1 MRNAGRAFLCDE
13 HRRVILPGSLHSG
26 DFVGRREE
34 LALLH
39 EEFRAACDG
48 AARFVVIEGE
58 AGIGKSRLIEEL
70 VKCSGARRVS
80 GACVEQIRSPYLPI
94 VDVLEQIAPERAWE
108 PQKLAKSAFFEGAA
122 DAIRACGAPAPLL
135 VTIEDL
141 QWADGAT
148 LELLGFLLAR
158 LGRTPVLMLLSLR
171 AETYV
176 TVPALAGF
184 RAAAARSRSL
194 FLQLR
199 PLRGNDVRN
208 LVQHSAAR
216 RGSRL
221 ASGTVS
227 QIETLAEGNPLF
239 AEELA
244 RIAIENGELTLRPQ
258 RSFSVAAILGERL
271 AAFDE
276 AERACLIRAAI
287 VGLSFD
293 VPLLATIAGVSEAN
307 LLGLMQRSVE
317 RGLVVEDGQSPLRFR
332 FKHALIR
339 KALADRL
346 VVALAAPLHVRI
358 AQALQSRADDYSRTA
373 ELAYH
378 WSAARRAE
386 EARIWNE
393 RAGAQAWSMYAY
405 RDAIR
410 FYTEALRWEYP
421 AGRERAQIYEHLGT
435 LHYID
440 GSAQEPA
447 QYFERCRAEYERAGD
462 EEGAA
467 RAVWL
472 LADQHWVDARTV
484 DGLAAATEAAARA
497 RKLRNSELEAGAVLS
512 MARFAV
518 TLGRPEEA
526 LVHLAAAQRHEEGM
540 DSVMRASLHEIR
552 GEIFAVQGRTR
563 EALADL
569 LAATAMASQ
578 TGSPELVAQIEN
590 NAALGAVDLGEY
602 PTALSRHRR
611 AVEEADRTAMTW
623 RVAYCSLGYARTLM
637 LTGNFEAAR
646 DCVWSALETGVSTA
660 TFKTKAA
667 AVGIPLALRMN
678 DLALLEACA
687 REEALDL
694 ARDSGEVQRIAGV
707 SAAFAEL
714 RAEQGAFGEARAMVA
729 DALARVSRAHRAWDL
744 LLCAA
749 RYGAPADAAAARAL
763 LKTAL
768 GRPRLRRGYRLL
780 FEAIMGRAKDRAA
793 ARRMACAAEKQFR
806 LMGDLLHAS
815 QAGELSSSLA
825 DPPKAAQVPA
835 QLTPRQ
841 MQIAELVALGE
852 TNRAIAARLQI
863 SEHTVEHH
871 LSAIFERWKLKSR
884 AQLAHAMARRPA
896 Q

>member
-1 MRNAGRAFLCDE
+1 M
-13 HRRVILPGSLHSG
+13 ILPATLHSE

-34 LALLH
+34 LALLQ
-39 EEFRAACDG
+39 EEFRAACGG
-48 AARFVVIEGE
+48 AARFVVVEGE

-70 VKCSGARRVS
+70 VKCTGARRVS

-108 PQKLAKSAFFEGAA
+108 PQKLAKSAFFERAA
-122 DAIRACGAPAPLL
+122 DAIRTCGTPGPLL

-176 TVPALAGF
+176 TVPALAAF

-208 LVQHSAAR
+208 LVQHSASR
-216 RGSRL
+216 RGSQL
-221 ASGTVS
+221 TSGTVS

-258 RSFSVAAILGERL
+258 RSISVAAILGERL
-271 AAFDE
+271 APFDE

-293 VPLLATIAGVSEAN
+293 VPLLAAIAGVSEAN

-317 RGLVVEDGQSPLRFR
+317 RGLVVEDAQVPLRFR
-332 FKHALIR
+332 FRHALIR

-358 AQALQSRADDYSRTA
+358 AEALQSRSDDYARTA

-393 RAGAQAWSMYAY
+393 RAAAQAWSMYAY

-421 AGRERAQIYEHLGT
+421 AGRDRAQIYEHLGT

-447 QYFERCRAEYERAGD
+447 QYFERCRAEYERAQD

-472 LADQHWVDARTV
+472 LADQHWVDARTI
-484 DGLAAATEAAARA
+484 DGLAAATEAATRA
-497 RKLRNSELEAGAVLS
+497 RRLRNVELEAGAVLS

-526 LVHLAAAQRHEEGM
+526 LVHLAAARAHEPAM
-540 DSVMRASLHEIR
+540 DAVMRASLHEIR

-563 EALADL
+563 QALADL
-569 LAATAMASQ
+569 LAAAAMASE
-578 TGSPELVAQIEN
+578 TGSPELIAQIEN
-590 NAALGAVDLGEY
+590 NAALGAADLAEY

-637 LTGNFEAAR
+637 LTGDFEAAR
-646 DCVWSALETGVSTA
+646 DCVWSALETGVATA

-667 AVGIPLALRMN
+667 SVGIPLALRLN

-714 RAEQGAFGEARAMVA
+714 RAEQGAAGEARALVA
-729 DALARVSRAHRAWDL
+729 DALARVGRAHRAWDL

-749 RYGAPADAAAARAL
+749 RYGAPADAAAARTL

-793 ARRMACAAEKQFR
+793 ARRMARAAEKQFR

-825 DPPKAAQVPA
+825 GPPKAAEAPA

-871 LSAIFERWKLKSR
+871 LSAIFERWELKSR